1 MSKNKLLRIM
11 SHFTCIKTQIKER
24 PYLIEALEIMG
35 HDVQE
40 NQELVITN
48 PDHAEDHPVVHAEV
62 AISND
67 IGFRYNEETQTYDLY
82 SDHAT
87 WNLNVPVERFRD
99 KVNQQYARMLLHGTV
114 KEEGFTVQE
123 EWEMDDNSIELT
135 VTRWIA

>member
-1 MSKNKLLRIM
+1 M

-114 KEEGFTVQE
+114 KEEGFEVQE
-123 EWEMDDNSIELT
+123 
-135 VTRWIA
+135 

>member
-1 MSKNKLLRIM
+1 M

-24 PYLIEALEIMG
+24 PYLIEALELMG

-48 PDHAEDHPVVHAEV
+48 PDHAENHPVVHAEV

-114 KEEGFTVQE
+114 KEEGFEVQE

-135 VTRWIA
+135 VTRWIS

>member
-1 MSKNKLLRIM
+1 MSKNKLLRKM
-11 SHFTCIKTQIKER
+11 SHFTCIKTKIKER
-24 PYLIEALEIMG
+24 PYLIEALQIMG

-99 KVNQQYARMLLHGTV
+99 KVSQQYARMLLHGTV

>member
-1 MSKNKLLRIM
+1 MSKNKLPRIM

-114 KEEGFTVQE
+114 KEAVFSVQE

>member
-1 MSKNKLLRIM
+1 M

-24 PYLIEALEIMG
+24 PYLIEALELMG